1 MEPRTAALVGVA
13 GGAGATRLAV
23 ETAAMLARDG
33 DSVGVLDAAFATQG
47 LSQHVAGRIDADAT
61 SLLTDGDTDPEEARH
76 DLAGTPDDRAP
87 DVPGERGVDREFARD
102 VRSAVYPAFAPFEGL
117 AAAKTPTAA
126 ERLGDRL
133 DALAATHDYVL
144 VDTPPVASNQAVA
157 AATSADRVAAV
168 LPPGDRGVDS
178 LQRARGRLADVGIDR
193 SHSSARQTAS
203 GGGFDLTVANQTSD
217 PPADADLA
225 VPEHAETGVP
235 DQAVAFTG
243 DGAFTASVAAL
254 AECLLDTT
262 VGLDFED
269 ESLVDAA
276 RRRLP

>member
-61 SLLTDGDTDPEEARH
+61 TLLADGDTDPEEARH

-87 DVPGERGVDREFARD
+87 DVPGEL
-102 VRSAVYPAFAPFEGL
+102 AVYPAFAPFEGL

-203 GGGFDLTVANQTSD
+203 GGGFDLTVANRTSD

-243 DGAFTASVAAL
+243 DGAFTGSVAAL
-254 AECLLDTT
+254 AESLLDTT

-276 RRRLP
+276 RRWLP